1 MPQFSMDSTES
12 YKLKTERQA
21 PPADDLADA
30 DREAWWRGAVIYQVY
45 PRSFMDSNSDG
56 IGDLRG
62 VIDKLGYIADLGVDA
77 VWVSPFFSSP
87 MKDFGYDVSDY
98 RRVDPIFGDLEDFDR
113 LVDGA
118 HRAGLRLIIDQVLSH
133 SSDQHPWF
141 MESRTSRN
149 NARANWYVWADP
161 RPDGTA
167 PNNWLSVFGGSAW
180 QWEPQREQY
189 YLHNFLASQPDLNY
203 HEPAVVRQMLEEVRF
218 WLERGVDGLRL
229 DAINFCYH
237 DPRLRDNP
245 AKPKAERVGRGYRAD
260 NPYAW
265 QYHLYD
271 NTQPENIVFLEQLRS
286 LSDNYS
292 DVVLLGEV
300 TGENPSDTMLEYTSG
315 CNRLH
320 MAYNFEL
327 LSDDFSLEHIRQAVE
342 SLENNAVKC
351 WPCRSIG
358 NHDVARVTTRWAGAG
373 SPDAR
378 AKLLNALLLS
388 LKGSVCS
395 YQGDELGLTQAVI
408 APEDIR
414 DPYGMAFWPLFQGR
428 DGCRTPMPWT
438 GSGAASGF
446 TGGKPWLPVPPE
458 HREKAVEK
466 QLKDPDSVLQAYRG
480 FVRWRR
486 GQRAFRFGDIRFLD
500 SPSETIAFVREY
512 GADRVLA
519 IFNFNEAPVDYRT
532 PLLLH
537 SEKLDGHG
545 FEPASVD
552 DGSVRLPGYT
562 AWFARL
568 Q

>member
-1 MPQFSMDSTES
+1 MDSPDRHN
-12 YKLKTERQA
+12 LKIAGTAE
-21 PPADDLADA
+21 PAKSAN

-56 IGDLRG
+56 IGDLSG
-62 VIDKLGYIADLGVDA
+62 VIEKLGYIADLGVDA
-77 VWVSPFFSSP
+77 LWVSPFFSSP

-98 RRVDPIFGDLEDFDR
+98 RRVDPIFGNLEDFDR
-113 LVDGA
+113 LVAAA
-118 HRAGLRLIIDQVLSH
+118 HRAGLRIIIDQVLSH

-141 MESRTSRN
+141 AESRASRDN
-149 NARANWYVWADP
+149 VKANWYVWADP
-161 RPDGTA
+161 RPDGTP

-180 QWEPQREQY
+180 QWEPRREQY

-203 HEPAVVRQMLEEVRF
+203 HEPAVVRQMLEEVEF
-218 WLERGVDGLRL
+218 WLKRGVDGMRL

-237 DPRLRDNP
+237 DRSLRDNP
-245 AKPKAERVGRGYRAD
+245 AKPKSARVGRGYRTD

-271 NTQPENIVFLEQLRS
+271 NTQPENLDFLKQLRS
-286 LSDNYS
+286 LSETYT

-300 TGENPSDTMLEYTSG
+300 TGENPIDTMIEYTSG
-315 CNRLH
+315 SNRLH

-327 LSDDFSLEHIRQAVE
+327 LSDDFSLKHIREAVE

-378 AKLLNALLLS
+378 SKLLNALLLS

-395 YQGDELGLTQAVI
+395 YQGDELGLTQAEI
-408 APEDIR
+408 AREDIR

-438 GSGAASGF
+438 DSEAASGF
-446 TGGKPWLPVPPE
+446 TSGKPWLPLPPE
-458 HREKAVEK
+458 HREKAVET
-466 QLKDPDSVLQAYRG
+466 QLKDPDSVLQAYRR

-486 GQRAFRFGDIRFLD
+486 GQQAFRFGDIRFLD
-500 SPSETIAFVREY
+500 SPGETIAFVREY
-512 GADRVLA
+512 GADRLLA
-519 IFNFNEAPVDYRT
+519 IFNFDEVPVDYRT

-537 SEKLDGHG
+537 SETLSGHG
-545 FEPASVD
+545 FEPAPVEG
-552 DGSVRLPGYT
+552 GSVRMPGFGAY
-562 AWFARL
+562 FARL

>member
-1 MPQFSMDSTES
+1 MDLPDA
-12 YKLKTERQA
+12 YNLKITGTSGPVAAVSDPGQ
-21 PPADDLADA
+21 
-30 DREAWWRGAVIYQVY
+30 EAWWRGAVIYQVY

-56 IGDLRG
+56 IGDLCG
-62 VIDKLGYIADLGVDA
+62 IIDKLGYIADLGVDA
-77 VWVSPFFSSP
+77 LWVSPFFRSP

-98 RRVDPIFGDLEDFDR
+98 RRVDPIFGNLEDFDR
-113 LVDGA
+113 LVEGA
-118 HRAGLRLIIDQVLSH
+118 HRAGLRIIIDQVLSH
-133 SSDQHPWF
+133 SSDQHRWF
-141 MESRTSRN
+141 TESRASRD
-149 NARANWYVWADP
+149 NARASWYVWADP
-161 RPDGTA
+161 KPDGTP

-180 QWEPQREQY
+180 QWEPRREQY

-203 HEPAVVRQMLEEVRF
+203 HEPAVVRQMLEEVAF
-218 WLERGVDGLRL
+218 WLERGVDGMRL

-237 DPRLRDNP
+237 DRSLRDNP
-245 AKPKAERVGRGYRAD
+245 AKPKAERVGRGYRTD

-271 NTQPENIVFLEQLRS
+271 NTQPENLAFLERLRS
-286 LSDNYS
+286 LSETYS

-300 TGENPSDTMLEYTSG
+300 TGENPIDTMIEYTSG
-315 CNRLH
+315 SNRLH

-327 LSDDFSLEHIRQAVE
+327 LSDDFSLEHIRRAVE

-358 NHDVARVTTRWAGAG
+358 NHDVARVITRWAGAG

-378 AKLLNALLLS
+378 SKLLNALLLS

-395 YQGDELGLTQAVI
+395 YQGDELGLTQAEI

-438 GSGAASGF
+438 DAEAASGF
-446 TGGKPWLPVPPE
+446 TSGKPWLPVPPE
-458 HREKAVEK
+458 HREKSVER
-466 QLKDPDSVLQAYRG
+466 QLRNPDSVLQAYRR

-486 GQRAFRFGDIRFLD
+486 GQQAFRFGDIRFLD
-500 SPSETIAFVREY
+500 SPGETIAFVRDY
-512 GADRVLA
+512 GAERVLA
-519 IFNFNEAPVDYRT
+519 IFNFDELPVDYHT
-532 PLLLH
+532 PLLQH
-537 SEKLDGHG
+537 SETLSGHG
-545 FEPASVD
+545 FKPALVEG
-552 DGSVRLPGYT
+552 GSVRLPGFG

>member
-1 MPQFSMDSTES
+1 MDSPDIHNLKNACAVEPAKIES
-12 YKLKTERQA
+12 
-21 PPADDLADA
+21 

-62 VIDKLGYIADLGVDA
+62 VTDKLDYIADLGVDA
-77 VWVSPFFSSP
+77 LWVSPFFSSP

-98 RRVDPIFGDLEDFDR
+98 RRVDPIFGSLEDFDR
-113 LVDGA
+113 LVAGA
-118 HRAGLRLIIDQVLSH
+118 HGAGLRIIIDQVLSH

-141 MESRTSRN
+141 LESRASRDN
-149 NARANWYVWADP
+149 EKANWYVWVDP
-161 RPDGTA
+161 KPDGTP

-180 QWEPQREQY
+180 QWEPRREQY

-203 HEPAVVRQMLEEVRF
+203 HEPTVVRQMLEEVEF
-218 WLERGVDGLRL
+218 WLKRGVDGMRL

-237 DPRLRDNP
+237 DRSLRDNP
-245 AKPKAERVGRGYRAD
+245 AKPKSERVGRGYRTD

-271 NTQPENIVFLEQLRS
+271 NTQPENLNFLEQLRS
-286 LSDNYS
+286 LSNTYP

-300 TGENPSDTMLEYTSG
+300 TGEKPIDTMIEYTSG
-315 CNRLH
+315 SNRLH

-327 LSDDFSLEHIRQAVE
+327 LSDDFSLKHIREAVE

-378 AKLLNALLLS
+378 SRLLNALLLS

-395 YQGDELGLTQAVI
+395 YQGDELGLTQAEI
-408 APEDIR
+408 AAEDIR

-438 GSGAASGF
+438 DSEAASGF
-446 TGGKPWLPVPPE
+446 TSGKPWLPVPPE
-458 HREKAVEK
+458 HRAKAVEK
-466 QLKDPDSVLQAYRG
+466 QLKDPDSVLQAYRR
-480 FVRWRR
+480 FVWWRR
-486 GQRAFRFGDIRFLD
+486 GQQAFRFGDIRFLD
-500 SPSETIAFVREY
+500 SPGETIAFVREY
-512 GADRVLA
+512 GEERVLA
-519 IFNFNEAPVDYRT
+519 IFNFDEVPVDYHA

-537 SEKLDGHG
+537 SETLSGHG
-545 FEPASVD
+545 FEPAPVE
-552 DGSVRLPGYT
+552 GGRVRLPGFG